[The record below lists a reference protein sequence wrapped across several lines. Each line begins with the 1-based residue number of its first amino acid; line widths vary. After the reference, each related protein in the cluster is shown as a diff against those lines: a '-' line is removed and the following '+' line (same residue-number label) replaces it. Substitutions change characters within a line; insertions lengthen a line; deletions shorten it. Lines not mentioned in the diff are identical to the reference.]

1 MTRRLSFSFLGLAWF
16 ALTCGDSSPT
26 GGGGPASAG
35 GSGTSTSTSTSG
47 SSGAGGSGNAG
58 GNGDAGGGAG
68 TSGGTGVDAGEICP
82 ADTPL
87 SGSPCSIED
96 LHCFYC
102 AGPKPDGGCSF
113 PLDVVCIE
121 GKWRVPR

>member
-1 MTRRLSFSFLGLAWF
+1 MTRRLSFSFLCVAWF
-16 ALTCGDSSPT
+16 ALACGGSSPT
-26 GGGGPASAG
+26 GGGGPAG
-35 GSGTSTSTSTSG
+35 ECGSGASTSG

-58 GNGDAGGGAG
+58 GGNGGVGGGAG
-68 TSGGTGVDAGEICP
+68 TSGGTGIDAGEICP

-87 SGSPCSIED
+87 SGSPCSIDD
-96 LHCFYC
+96 LHCLYC